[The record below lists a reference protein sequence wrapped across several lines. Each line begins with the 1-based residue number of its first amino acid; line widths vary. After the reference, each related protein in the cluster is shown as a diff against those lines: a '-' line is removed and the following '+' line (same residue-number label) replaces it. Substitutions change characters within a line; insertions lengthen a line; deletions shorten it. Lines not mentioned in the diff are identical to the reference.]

1 MYKAEKARQMLQLR
15 AFKACFHVGHDSP
28 ATCFWVLLV
37 RACKAVNCSKTR
49 EAISTQPAVL
59 TKEFCNIVPL
69 VLSFPTYL
77 WNWNAREK
85 Y

>member
-15 AFKACFHVGHDSP
+15 AFKACSHVGHDSP
-28 ATCFWVLLV
+28 ANLLLGTSCTSMQSSELLKNK
-37 RACKAVNCSKTR
+37 RGQLNSACCADKG
-49 EAISTQPAVL
+49 I
-59 TKEFCNIVPL
+59 CNIVPL

-77 WNWNAREK
+77 WNWNAREN

>member
-15 AFKACFHVGHDSP
+15 AFKACFHVGHE
-28 ATCFWVLLV
+28 
-37 RACKAVNCSKTR
+37 TR